1 MGNIFDHINNS
12 DKSKS
17 STIDNKNNNKS
28 DLNNNKNYLNNY
40 KNSLKSVK
48 NKECSYENL
57 NKEFGK
63 ENVDFALN
71 NYNKYKDF
79 SQDELINALYQNI
92 QNSKKNGTF
101 NYNQIKNSINSV
113 APLLNKEQQ
122 ILLNKLLKEIE

>member
-1 MGNIFDHINNS
+1 MGNIFDHINSCGKN
-12 DKSKS
+12 KS
-17 STIDNKNNNKS
+17 TTENKNLKENNM
-28 DLNNNKNYLNNY
+28 NGNQKNY
-40 KNSLKSVK
+40 KSIK
-48 NKECSYENL
+48 NKENNYNYDDL

-92 QNSKKNGTF
+92 QTSKKNGTF

-113 APLLNKEQQ
+113 APLLNKDQQ
-122 ILLNKLLKEIE
+122 ILLEKLLKEIE